1 MRAQINLM
9 VKHQLLLVVIA
20 VVIAAVQGRMRADN
34 IGLIWAT
41 LGLFVIAFAVI
52 STIGAWGATRSFTY
66 QYGLTMEKSIIENWE
81 DSNKEMQIAFQFFT
95 SSFGIGIIAMLCG
108 LLTMIIGG

>member
-9 VKHQLLLVVIA
+9 VKHQLSLVIIA
-20 VVIAAVQGRMRADN
+20 GIAAAVQGRMRTDN

-52 STIGAWGATRSFTY
+52 STIGAWGATRNFTY

-81 DSNKEMQIAFQFFT
+81 DSNKEMQIAFQFLT
-95 SSFGIGIIAMLCG
+95 SSFGIGIVAILGG
-108 LLTMIIGG
+108 LLLMIIGG